1 MRVASLSA
9 IALVT
14 VGAIVATGVATGVGT
29 GGCKSA
35 HDVEMRGVPLALDQ
49 EERLADQPLSSSTQS
64 VNRYRSVLSRFDA
77 VDLRYVAR
85 SGELTLRFDEHKT
98 PSDLVA
104 YEAIDAR
111 FVVPLLPYEHG
122 RALSPFDKLNL
133 MLAEYSRNGVELS
146 LQSGNSEYGYATT
159 RGALFNDDE
168 EYRFEGGKVVPNA
181 GARPKRMSLVNN
193 CLFPGLWELAA
204 TDSVGEMWHAWM
216 TLPAHGYFDL
226 VRAVDGI
233 DAGDE
238 ELKDVLD
245 YHKTIPRVPLEL
257 DRLRGVAREL
267 GTTPVAVDAARAL
280 GSYSTQD
287 SRRKVQRKFYRVER
301 DGKEIAVSTFGDLRP
316 GDQFQ
321 FFSFVPPGIYTKKT
335 LRAVPYEPI
344 WTTATL
350 REVTPRTRFGA
361 TPSKHSYRAG
371 ALEVTLRSGDGK
383 RAIVVGNV
391 PIDLLVFQED
401 YDVPGFGV
409 GVMRASEPIEKRH
422 LFLRDGPAPVYAYA
436 ADVDGAALVLA
447 NNHELGLEQIY
458 LRPYKRGGDVMLRV
472 TLVAYERIV
481 DIVEVELKV
490 PDELARKIVDASA
503 HYQRPLWRSFS
514 DSNLL

>member
-1 MRVASLSA
+1 MRVAPLA
-9 IALVT
+9 ALVAACA
-14 VGAIVATGVATGVGT
+14 VAGAGLAGCRGRHAVA
-29 GGCKSA
+29 
-35 HDVEMRGVPLALDQ
+35 MRGVPLALDR

-77 VDLRYVAR
+77 VDLTYDAR
-85 SGELTLRFDEHKT
+85 SGRLSLRFDDKGA
-98 PSDLVA
+98 PSALVG
-104 YEAIDAR
+104 YENIDAR
-111 FVVPLLPYEHG
+111 FVVPLLPYPHG
-122 RALSPFDKLNL
+122 RTLSKFDELNL

-146 LQSGNSEYGYATT
+146 LQDDNSEYGYATT
-159 RGALFNDDE
+159 RGLFNDDE
-168 EYRFEGGKVVPNA
+168 EYRFEGGKVVPNP

-193 CLFPGLWELAA
+193 CLFPGLWELSAS
-204 TDSVGEMWHAWM
+204 DSVGEMWHAWM
-216 TLPAHGYFDL
+216 TLPAHGYFGL

-233 DAGDE
+233 DAGDDQ
-238 ELKDVLD
+238 LRDVLD
-245 YHKTIPRVPLEL
+245 YHKTIPRVALEL
-257 DRLRGVAREL
+257 ERLRHVVRTV
-267 GTTPVAVDAARAL
+267 GTFPVAVDASKAI

-301 DGKEIAVSTFGDLRP
+301 AGQEVAAATFGDLQP
-316 GDQFQ
+316 GDLFQ

-335 LRAVPYEPI
+335 LRTVPYEPI

-350 REVTPRTRFGA
+350 REVTPRTRYGA
-361 TPSKHSYRAG
+361 TPSPHPYAEG
-371 ALEVTLRSGDGK
+371 ALELTLRSGDGK
-383 RAIVVGNV
+383 RAIVVGNL

-409 GVMRASEPIEKRH
+409 GVLRASEPIEKRH

-436 ADVDGAALVLA
+436 ADVDGDTLYLA

-458 LRPYKRGGDVMLRV
+458 LRPVKRGDDVMLRV

-481 DIVEVELKV
+481 DILEVEVKL
-490 PDELARKIVDASA
+490 PDALARKMIDASA

>member
-1 MRVASLSA
+1 MRVAPLAA
-9 IALVT
+9 IAL
-14 VGAIVATGVATGVGT
+14 IVAAAGCRRARDVELRGVA
-29 GGCKSA
+29 
-35 HDVEMRGVPLALDQ
+35 LAPDQ

-77 VDLRYVAR
+77 IDLLYDAQKGRLRV
-85 SGELTLRFDEHKT
+85 RFDEKGA

-104 YEAIDAR
+104 YENIDGR
-111 FVVPLLPYEHG
+111 FVTPLLPYAHG

-146 LQSGNSEYGYATT
+146 LQDRNSEYGYATT
-159 RGALFNDDE
+159 HGLFNDDE
-168 EYRFEGGKVVPNA
+168 EYRFEAGKVVPNP
-181 GARPKRMSLVNN
+181 GAKPKRMSLTNN
-193 CLFPGLWELAA
+193 CLFPGLWELSAS
-204 TDSVGEMWHAWM
+204 DSVGEMWHVWT

-233 DAGDE
+233 DSDDK
-238 ELKDVLD
+238 ELADVLN
-245 YHKTIPRVPLEL
+245 YHKSIPRVPIDF
-257 DRLRGVAREL
+257 DRLRAVVRTL
-267 GTTPVAVDAARAL
+267 GTFPVVVDAGKAI
-280 GSYSTQD
+280 GGYSTQD

-301 DGKEIAVSTFGDLRP
+301 GGKEIAPATFADLQP
-316 GDQFQ
+316 GDRFQ

-335 LRAVPYEPI
+335 LRTVPYEPI

-350 REVTPRTRFGA
+350 REVAPRTRYGT
-361 TPSKHSYRAG
+361 TPSPHRYVDG
-371 ALEVTLRSGDGK
+371 ALELTLRSGDGK
-383 RAIVVGNV
+383 RAIVVGNL

-401 YDVPGFGV
+401 YDVPGFGA
-409 GVMRASEPIEKRH
+409 GVLRASEPIEQRH

-436 ADVDGAALVLA
+436 ADAVGDALFVA

-458 LRPYKRGGDVMLRV
+458 LRPVQRGGDVLLRV
-472 TLVAYERIV
+472 TLVAYERIIDILEV
-481 DIVEVELKV
+481 DVKL

-503 HYQRPLWRSFS
+503 RYQRPLWRSFS

>member
-1 MRVASLSA
+1 MRVASLAA
-9 IALVT
+9 IALI
-14 VGAIVATGVATGVGT
+14 A

-35 HDVEMRGVPLALDQ
+35 RDIEMRGVPIQRDQ
-49 EERLADQPLSSSTQS
+49 EERLADRQPLTSSTQS
-64 VNRYRSVLSRFDA
+64 VNRYQSVLSRFDA

-85 SGELTLRFDEHKT
+85 SGQLAVRFDAKGKPDDGVEYQ
-98 PSDLVA
+98 S
-104 YEAIDAR
+104 IDAR
-111 FVVPLLPYEHG
+111 FVVPLLPYAHG
-122 RALSPFDKLNL
+122 RTLTPFDKLNL

-146 LQSGNSEYGYATT
+146 LQDKNSEYGFATA

-168 EYRFEGGKVVPNA
+168 EYGFEAGKVRPNP

-193 CLFPGLWELAA
+193 CLFPGLWELSAS
-204 TDSVGEMWHAWM
+204 DSVGEMWHAWM
-216 TLPAHGYFDL
+216 KLPAHGYFDL

-233 DAGDE
+233 DAADA
-238 ELKDVLD
+238 ELADVLD
-245 YHKTIPRVPLEL
+245 YHKSIPRVAIALDEL
-257 DRLRGVAREL
+257 REVKREL
-267 GTTPVAVDAARAL
+267 GTISVAVDSARPV

-301 DGKEIAVSTFGDLRP
+301 DGKEIAVSTFGDLHA

-321 FFSFVPPGIYTKKT
+321 FFSFVPPGIYTNKT

-350 REVTPRTRFGA
+350 REVTPRTRYGA
-361 TPSKHSYRAG
+361 TPSKHPYPAG

-409 GVMRASEPIEKRH
+409 GVLRASESIEKRH
-422 LFLRDGPAPVYAYA
+422 LFLRDGPAPLYAYA
-436 ADVDGAALVLA
+436 ADVDGSGGLTVA

-458 LRPYKRGGDVMLRV
+458 LRPYKRGADVMLRV

-481 DIVEVELKV
+481 DIVELELKL
-490 PDELARKIVDASA
+490 PEELAGKIVDASA